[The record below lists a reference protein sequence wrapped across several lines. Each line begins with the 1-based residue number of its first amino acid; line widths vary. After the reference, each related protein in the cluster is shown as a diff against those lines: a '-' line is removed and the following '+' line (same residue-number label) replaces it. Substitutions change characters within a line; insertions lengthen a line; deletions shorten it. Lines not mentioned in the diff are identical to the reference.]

1 MAKEYDA
8 TVNRSGKPQTIWW
21 RSSIIPVAIV
31 SVIASGACTLENLQ
45 LLSQFQPWI
54 PAVPALVLVLSA
66 IRARVAGLAAVAFA
80 APLYAIGLRLQMN
93 LHDDDFTLA
102 AVACGVTVLL
112 GVVGAVILWRSETRK
127 AVALSKL
134 AIGGFGAAA
143 YVAIV
148 LLLNP
153 ING

>member
-1 MAKEYDA
+1 M
-8 TVNRSGKPQTIWW
+8 
-21 RSSIIPVAIV
+21 
-31 SVIASGACTLENLQ
+31 
-45 LLSQFQPWI
+45 LSQVQPWI

-66 IRARVAGLAAVAFA
+66 IRACMAGLAAVAFA

-102 AVACGVTVLL
+102 AVTCGLTALL
-112 GVVGAVILWRSETRK
+112 GVVGAVVLWRSEGRK
-127 AVALSKL
+127 AAAFGKL
-134 AIGGFGAAA
+134 ALGVLGAAA
-143 YVAIV
+143 YIAIV